1 MFSSGVGRRR
11 VGVGVRVVIGWVL
24 FGGVE
29 WWASPPVLRARSAA
43 RVSRWVAMMRRV
55 PVRWMPGVR
64 GSAVSAVVR
73 GVAMV
78 VGGGF
83 GEGF

>member
-24 FGGVE
+24 FGGVD
-29 WWASPPVLRARSAA
+29 WWASPPVVRARSAA
-43 RVSRWVAMMRRV
+43 RVRRWVAMMRRV
-55 PVRWMPGVR
+55 PGVR
-64 GSAVSAVVR
+64 GSAVPAVVR
-73 GVAMV
+73 RVAMV

-83 GEGF
+83 GERF